1 MHYSN
6 LKCRKFI
13 LLPLFRELLVCCFVV
28 PYTRTCTCTHRV
40 VSLQILAM
48 AKLFLVH
55 WTMPGY
61 SLMLWLCFL
70 GEYWSLCYIYTYKI
84 HSLNCNFLWTLSFK
98 VVFNNFEFRIVIIS
112 MSQVMIV
119 KLHHLNRKYVVQL
132 LGTVMVRLRYGTDKF
147 SQIGEL
153 VCFYYI
159 CVIVL

>member
-1 MHYSN
+1 MQKIYLASPIQRIACLLFCCSIHTNMHMHTQSCIFTDSSN
-6 LKCRKFI
+6 GKT
-13 LLPLFRELLVCCFVV
+13 LLGTLDYAWLFS
-28 PYTRTCTCTHRV
+28 YA
-40 VSLQILAM
+40 LAM
-48 AKLFLVH
+48 FFRWVLKWHYFI
-55 WTMPGY
+55 
-61 SLMLWLCFL
+61 
-70 GEYWSLCYIYTYKI
+70 LCYIYTYKI

-98 VVFNNFEFRIVIIS
+98 VVFNNFEFWIVIIS